1 MAQNES
7 GQGPGVTI
15 PSAGARRGLT
25 LFPQL
30 GRDFTRLWSAT
41 VVSDLGD
48 GLRMAAL
55 PLLAARITG
64 DPMAVA
70 GVSIASGL
78 PWLLLSLLGGTLVDR
93 MNRRTVMVRVQL
105 VRTVIV
111 MAFTLWALS
120 GPPPIVVLYV
130 LVFTLTTC
138 EVLFSSAA
146 PSMLPKLVGKD
157 LLPQANARMFGGQI
171 AAKEMA
177 GPPLGGVL
185 VALAIAAPFA
195 VDSLSY
201 LGGALLLLGVTG
213 DFRPEAAPGARS
225 TVWADARAGLHWVWH
240 QSFIRTIII
249 GFGMANLTRA
259 MTTSIFV
266 LFCTRLLHVSGWGY
280 GVLWSTAAIGAL
292 LGSVLVG
299 RLRTRANDATLVV
312 TAMLLHGV
320 ATASIGLARDPYV
333 AGAASALFGFATM
346 VWNIIGISAQQKVI
360 PDSLMGRVMSV
371 DQLVTW
377 GTIPL
382 GGLLGGL
389 LAGPFGLRVPIVAGG
404 SLMILTVLLI
414 GRPLYRTMRALDTA
428 DGEADV
434 AVAAEGGA
442 A

>member
-7 GQGPGVTI
+7 GRDRKAAPAAGP
-15 PSAGARRGLT
+15 RRGWT

-30 GRDFTRLWSAT
+30 GGNFARLWSAT

-48 GLRMAAL
+48 GLRLAAL

-64 DPMAVA
+64 DPLAVA

-78 PWLLLSLLGGTLVDR
+78 PWLLLSLLGGSLVDR

-111 MAFTLWALS
+111 MGFTLWAVVGLPS
-120 GPPPIVVLYV
+120 IAVLYV

-177 GPPLGGVL
+177 GPPLGGLL

-201 LGGALLLLGVTG
+201 LAGALLLLGVTG
-213 DFRPEAAPGARS
+213 DFRPQEKPGPRT
-225 TVWADARAGLHWVWH
+225 TVWADARVGLSWVWN
-240 QSFIRTIII
+240 QRFVRTIIV

-266 LFCTRLLHVSGWGY
+266 LFCTRLLHVGGWGY
-280 GVLWSTAAIGAL
+280 GLLWSTAAVGAL
-292 LGSVLVG
+292 LGSVLVA
-299 RLRTRANDATLVV
+299 RLRRLASDAVLVV

-320 ATASIGLARDPYV
+320 ATASIGLARDAYV
-333 AGAASALFGFATM
+333 VGAASALFGIATM
-346 VWNIIGISAQQKVI
+346 VWNVIGISAQQKVI

-377 GTIPL
+377 GTMPL
-382 GGLLGGL
+382 GGLLGGA
-389 LAGPFGLRVPIVAGG
+389 LAGQFGLRVPIVVGG
-404 SLMILTVLLI
+404 TLMILTVLLI
-414 GRPLYRTMRALDTA
+414 GLPLYRTMRELDSA
-428 DGEADV
+428 DGESGAV
-434 AVAAEGGA
+434 VAAEGGA
-442 A
+442 G